1 MHGQRRICFLHYD
14 RVGATYTDFMPS
26 PHPPLYAVRGYVLT
40 GAMLT
45 VTLSAMS
52 AIAAPEAN
60 SALLESGRK
69 LVAEAKCEACHAS
82 KLGGDGTGMYLRAD
96 RRVTTKSKLLPQVS
110 RCNTELNLGL
120 FPEDEA
126 AIAAYLNALHYKF
139 KD

>member
-1 MHGQRRICFLHYD
+1 MASFH
-14 RVGATYTDFMPS
+14 PS
-26 PHPPLYAVRGYVLT
+26 LRPSLGGVPI

-45 VTLSAMS
+45 VTLLAMS

-60 SALLESGRK
+60 SALLESGKK

>member
-1 MHGQRRICFLHYD
+1 
-14 RVGATYTDFMPS
+14 MPP
-26 PHPPLYAVRGYVLT
+26 PHPPLYSVRGYALS

-45 VTLSAMS
+45 LALLTMPAV
-52 AIAAPEAN
+52 AAPEAN
-60 SALLESGRK
+60 SAILESGKK
-69 LVAEAKCEACHAS
+69 LVADAKCEACHAS

-126 AIAAYLNALHYKF
+126 AIAAYLNASHYKF